1 MGNKMKSTIVELIL
15 AGCVGMWLGAMMMY
29 LMVIKPLHQEN
40 EDLKEIIHQQPKIG
54 FYKELKQEE
63 YE

>member
-1 MGNKMKSTIVELIL
+1 MKSTIVELIL

-40 EDLKEIIHQQPKIG
+40 EDLKRLSINNQN
-54 FYKELKQEE
+54 
-63 YE
+63 

>member
-1 MGNKMKSTIVELIL
+1 MGAIIISFII
-15 AGCVGMWLGAMMMY
+15 GMWVAVVLTY
-29 LMVIKPLHQEN
+29 LMITKPVIKEN
-40 EDLKEIIHQQPKIG
+40 EELKEIIHQQPKIG

>member
-1 MGNKMKSTIVELIL
+1 MKSTVVELIL

-29 LMVIKPLHQEN
+29 LMIIRPLHQEN
-40 EDLKEIIHQQPKIG
+40 EKLKEVIHQQPKIG
-54 FYKELKQEE
+54 FYEELKQEE